1 MADTFSSFGKFLLLK
16 QRSQDG
22 LGTLWRAGEMERDSF
37 RRIVWLRRF
46 DQGGLNRAALAAETA
61 VANQVSQVLKATNVV
76 RNSVCGSEDGVPY
89 AAWDYVPAQ
98 PLDQLMARAASE
110 QFPIAIDNALLIVEK
125 LAAALAAA
133 AAVELQ
139 GEALVHGF
147 LVPHL
152 VMVGNDG
159 EAMVAGFGLARGL
172 RANLDRV
179 AVKRTAAPYLA
190 PEVLG
195 NAPASRRSDVYS
207 LGAILFQLLCGQPL
221 PADPAGRAAAL
232 EHPALAFDE
241 GPVPADVLA
250 ILAKTLSPRPDDRFA
265 SAADFKRELEKL
277 LYGGAYSP
285 TTFNLALFMDRLY
298 RNEIEQEDREVQ
310 RERALDVAAHYQPPK
325 ADEPEAPPPAP
336 SRTGM
341 LAAVI
346 GGAVVLLGVIG
357 YLVLSRPS
365 SPPPLDQDAQK
376 KMLQELVNTQ
386 VARAL
391 KEKEDQLNQELQSEK
406 AKTEEL
412 RQQLAAQKQG
422 PAAKQISPEQQQ
434 KLQRELA
441 AREAEQQRKEDELA
455 KLKQQQEA
463 EAAKARQQQAQA
475 SAKLAMQPTAVPTT
489 MPAAV
494 AAPPAAPTQAPAA
507 PPQAPTAAPAAA
519 PAAHATA
526 EVPATTGLGFGVRE
540 GDLVDFTQV
549 DVQPQN
555 LVETKV
561 TLPRTVM
568 LARSPISG
576 YVILRALVNEKGG
589 VDQAQVLRGLQP
601 PRPEI
606 DKACIEAAKQNR
618 YRPAM
623 KDGKRVKTWITV
635 TYHIVIQPPR

>member
-1 MADTFSSFGKFLLLK
+1 MADTYSSFGKFLLLK

-22 LGTLWRAGEMERDSF
+22 LGTLWRAGEMEHDSF

-46 DQGGLNRAALAAETA
+46 DQTGLNRAALSAEIAA
-61 VANQVSQVLKATNVV
+61 ANQVSQVLKATNVV
-76 RNSVCGSEDGVPY
+76 RNAVCGSEDGVPF

-125 LAAALAAA
+125 MAAALAAA
-133 AAVELQ
+133 AAVEVQ
-139 GEALVHGF
+139 GESLVHGF

-152 VMVGNDG
+152 VMIGNDG

-179 AVKRTAAPYLA
+179 ALKRTAAPYLA
-190 PEVLG
+190 PEVLANG
-195 NAPASRRSDVYS
+195 PATRRSDVYS

-232 EHPALAFDE
+232 EHPSLAFEE

-250 ILAKTLSPRPDDRFA
+250 ILAKTLSPKADDRFA
-265 SAADFKRELEKL
+265 TAADFKRELEKL

-310 RERALDVAAHYQPPK
+310 RERGLDVAAHYQPPK
-325 ADEPEAPPPAP
+325 VEEPEPARAAP

-341 LAAVI
+341 LAAII
-346 GGAVVLLGVIG
+346 GGAVILLGVIG
-357 YLVLSRPS
+357 YLVFSRPA
-365 SPPPLDQDAQK
+365 SPPALDSDAQK

-386 VARAL
+386 VAQAL
-391 KEKEDQLNQELQSEK
+391 QEKENQLRQELEAEK

-412 RQQLAAQKQG
+412 RKQLATQKQG
-422 PAAKQISPEQQQ
+422 PAARQISPDEQQR
-434 KLQRELA
+434 LQRELA
-441 AREAEQQRKEDELA
+441 SREAEQKRKEDELA
-455 KLKQQQEA
+455 KVKQQQEA

-475 SAKLAMQPTAVPTT
+475 SARAALPPTAIPTAV
-489 MPAAV
+489 A
-494 AAPPAAPTQAPAA
+494 
-507 PPQAPTAAPAAA
+507 APTAAPAAVATRVPVAAVPPPTAA
-519 PAAHATA
+519 PPPPPPTA
-526 EVPATTGLGFGVRE
+526 EVPVTTGLGSGVRE

-549 DVQPQN
+549 DVQPQS
-555 LVETKV
+555 LVEAKV
-561 TLPRTVM
+561 TVPRIAM
-568 LARSPISG
+568 LTRSVVSG
-576 YVILRALVNEKGG
+576 YVILRVLVNEKGG
-589 VDQAQVLRGLQP
+589 VDDVQVLRPFQP
-601 PRPEI
+601 ARPEI
-606 DKACIEAAKQNR
+606 DKACIEAVKQNR

-623 KDGKRVKTWITV
+623 KDGHQVKTWITV
-635 TYHIVIQPPR
+635 TKQIVIQPAR